1 MVSGADI
8 MIHGS
13 WDVHPS
19 TQGGD
24 GLQLIIIVAGTTH
37 GTIPGIMAITAAT
50 HTMATVTT
58 TAVILIIEVTHT
70 ITVMPATDGMAHGE
84 ATMDGVIRIMATEG
98 VVTTPMAVTQVR
110 PTTGDAA
117 MAATVEALK
126 EEDPMGISL
135 AIVALQAQC
144 HKATQVNSAVIPYQ
158 TEAT

>member
-1 MVSGADI
+1 

-24 GLQLIIIVAGTTH
+24 GLHLIVIVAGTTH

-70 ITVMPATDGMAHGE
+70 ITVMPATDGMALGE
-84 ATMDGVIRIMATEG
+84 ATMDGVIRIMATGG

-126 EEDPMGISL
+126 EEDPMGTSQ

-144 HKATQVNSAVIPYQ
+144 HKATQVSSAVIPYQ

>member
-1 MVSGADI
+1 

-24 GLQLIIIVAGTTH
+24 GLHLIIIVAGTTH

-70 ITVMPATDGMAHGE
+70 ITVMPATDGMALGE

-110 PTTGDAA
+110 PTIGDAA

-126 EEDPMGISL
+126 EEDPMGTSL
-135 AIVALQAQC
+135 VIVALQAQC

>member
-37 GTIPGIMAITAAT
+37 GTIPGIMA
-50 HTMATVTT
+50 
-58 TAVILIIEVTHT
+58 
-70 ITVMPATDGMAHGE
+70 
-84 ATMDGVIRIMATEG
+84 TEG

-110 PTTGDAA
+110 PTIGDAA

-126 EEDPMGISL
+126 EEDPMGTSL

-144 HKATQVNSAVIPYQ
+144 HKATQVSSAVIPYQ

>member
-1 MVSGADI
+1 
-8 MIHGS
+8 
-13 WDVHPS
+13 
-19 TQGGD
+19 
-24 GLQLIIIVAGTTH
+24 
-37 GTIPGIMAITAAT
+37 MAITAAT

-58 TAVILIIEVTHT
+58 TAVNT
-70 ITVMPATDGMAHGE
+70 ITVMPATDGMALGE
-84 ATMDGVIRIMATEG
+84 ATMDGVIRIMATGG

-126 EEDPMGISL
+126 EEDPMGTSQ

-144 HKATQVNSAVIPYQ
+144 HKATQVSSAVIPYQ